1 MNLIKEKQLLCER
14 TLLFESIITR
24 TAVHSHFRGILN
36 ALVRTRAFV
45 RYVTQCCI
53 YTVVIS

>member
-24 TAVHSHFRGILN
+24 TAVHSVILGVFWMHWLGQELLLDMSHN
-36 ALVRTRAFV
+36 VAYIL
-45 RYVTQCCI
+45 
-53 YTVVIS
+53 